1 MERTRSTSILA
12 RIRLSAWNI
21 LLLLALLLA
30 QQRSEFDLS
39 DPVERVRAYTRAQEF
54 DFISWTIAALKRK
67 GEQGSLSVWRYLDET
82 RQREVV
88 LVHLDLTGQLNR
100 VMDEVAGIYA
110 NPEIIDKE
118 QAAVGLLAEQHRL
131 EVEIRR
137 QGALAE
143 SVLQHQ
149 IGVVLAEL
157 GLSLGG
163 QPFPPLLYH
172 VTPLPNA
179 LIVSP
184 RDVIRQDADIS
195 LQPDLALDQIDHL
208 EQSVEAGLDVSALVV
223 PVGGIGIYP
232 TMVMSTSNL
241 SWLVEVVSHEWIHNY
256 LTLRPLGALY
266 YSSPELRT
274 INETTASLAGSEIG
288 EAVLK
293 RFYPDFLPPP
303 PAPLPQEELTPPAL
317 GENGGAP
324 QFNYRAEMRKTRVT
338 ADALLAEGN
347 IEEAEKYMEA
357 RRQFFWEHGYRI
369 RRLNQAYFA
378 FYGAY
383 ADAPG
388 GAAGGDPVGASV
400 RMLRAQSLSLGEF
413 IQRIAWVTSYEDLQ
427 RLTRPE
433 SAGVR

>member
-1 MERTRSTSILA
+1 MISA
-12 RIRLSAWNI
+12 KIRLAAWNI
-21 LLLLALLLA
+21 FLLITLLLA
-30 QQRSEFDLS
+30 QQRSEYDLS
-39 DPVERVRAYTRAQEF
+39 DPVERVRAYTRTQEF
-54 DFISWTIAALKRK
+54 DYASWTIDALLEK
-67 GEQGSLSVWRYLDET
+67 GKEGVISAWRYLDEN

-88 LVHLDLTGQLNR
+88 LSYLGLVRDFEK
-100 VMDEVAGIYA
+100 VKDEIAGIYA
-110 NPEIIDKE
+110 NPEIGDKE
-118 QAAVGLLAEQHRL
+118 AAAAALLAEQRRL
-131 EVEIRR
+131 EKEIWR

-149 IGVVLAEL
+149 ISVVLAEV

-184 RDVIRQDADIS
+184 REVIRQDADIS
-195 LQPDLALDQIDHL
+195 LQPDLALDEIDRL
-208 EQSVEAGLDVSALVV
+208 EKAVEGGLNVSALVV

-232 TMVMSTSNL
+232 TMVMSTTDL
-241 SWLVEVVSHEWIHNY
+241 SWLAEVVAHEWIHNY

-274 INETTASLAGSEIG
+274 INETTASLAGKEIG
-288 EAVLK
+288 EAVLR

-303 PAPLPQEELTPPAL
+303 PAPLPQEELTPPSL
-317 GENGGAP
+317 RQNGGPA
-324 QFNYRAEMRKTRVT
+324 QFNYRAEMRETRVT
-338 ADALLAEGN
+338 VDALLAEGK
-347 IEEAEKYMEA
+347 IDEAERYMEI

-388 GAAGGDPVGASV
+388 GAAGSDPVGAAV
-400 RMLRAQSLSLGEF
+400 RMLRAQSLSLAEF
-413 IQRIAWVTSYEDLQ
+413 IRRIAWITSFEGLQ
-427 RLTRPE
+427 RLTQP
-433 SAGVR
+433 AGAD

>member
-1 MERTRSTSILA
+1 MKRTKSTSILA
-12 RIRLSAWNI
+12 RIRLAAWNT

-39 DPVERVRAYTRAQEF
+39 DPVERVRAYTRTQEF
-54 DFISWTIAALKRK
+54 DFVSWTIDALKRK
-67 GEQGSLSVWRYLDET
+67 GEQGAISAWRYLDET
-82 RQREVV
+82 RQREAVMSY
-88 LVHLDLTGQLNR
+88 LDLTSQLNR
-100 VMDEVAGIYA
+100 VQDEIAVIYA
-110 NPEIIDKE
+110 NPEIANKE
-118 QAAVGLLAEQHRL
+118 GAAASLLNEQHRL
-131 EVEIRR
+131 EAEIRR

-149 IGVVLAEL
+149 ISVVLADL

-184 RDVIRQDADIS
+184 RGVIRQDADIS

-208 EQSVEAGLDVSALVV
+208 EQSVEKGLDVSALVV

-232 TMVMSTSNL
+232 TMVMSSSDL
-241 SWLVEVVSHEWIHNY
+241 DWLIEVVSHEWIHNY

-274 INETTASLAGSEIG
+274 INETTASLAGNEIG
-288 EAVLK
+288 DAVLK

-303 PAPLPQEELTPPAL
+303 PAPLPQEELTPPGL
-317 GENGGAP
+317 HEDGSAP

-338 ADALLAEGN
+338 ADALLAEEK
-347 IEEAEKYMEA
+347 IEEAEAYMEA

-388 GAAGGDPVGASV
+388 GAAGGDPVGAAV
-400 RMLRAQSLSLGEF
+400 RMLRAQSISLGEF
-413 IQRIAWVTSYEDLQ
+413 IQRIAWVTSFEDLQ

-433 SAGVR
+433 SAGDR

>member
-1 MERTRSTSILA
+1 MTLA
-12 RIRLSAWNI
+12 KIRLAAWNI
-21 LLLLALLLA
+21 LLLMTLLLA

-39 DPVERVRAYTRAQEF
+39 DPVERVRAYTRMEEF
-54 DFISWTIAALKRK
+54 DYAAWTIDALLEK
-67 GEQGSLSVWRYLDET
+67 GRQGAINAWRYLDESQ
-82 RQREVV
+82 QRNAV
-88 LVHLDLTGQLNR
+88 LAYLDLAGQLEN
-100 VMDEVAGIYA
+100 VEDEIARIYA
-110 NPEIIDKE
+110 NPEIGDKE
-118 QAAVGLLAEQHRL
+118 AAAAGLLAEQRRL
-131 EVEIRR
+131 EADIRR

-149 IGVVLAEL
+149 ISVVLAEI

-172 VTPLPNA
+172 VTSLPNA

-184 RDVIRQDADIS
+184 REVIRQDADVS
-195 LQPDLALDQIDHL
+195 LMPDLTLDEIDRL
-208 EQSVEAGLDVSALVV
+208 EREVENGLNVSALVV

-232 TMVMSTSNL
+232 TMVMSSTDL
-241 SWLVEVVSHEWIHNY
+241 SWLVEVIAHEWIHNY

-266 YSSPELRT
+266 YSSPDLRT
-274 INETTASLAGSEIG
+274 INETTASLAGKEIG

-317 GENGGAP
+317 RRNGGAP
-324 QFNYRAEMRKTRVT
+324 QFNYRAEMRETRVT
-338 ADALLAEGN
+338 ADSLLAEGK
-347 IEEAEKYMEA
+347 IEEAEQYMEA

-383 ADAPG
+383 ADVPG
-388 GAAGGDPVGASV
+388 GAAGSDPVGAAV
-400 RMLRAQSLSLGEF
+400 RILRAQSLSLAEF
-413 IQRIAWVTSYEDLQ
+413 IRRIAWVTSYEDLQ
-427 RLTRPE
+427 RLTQ
-433 SAGVR
+433 SAGAD